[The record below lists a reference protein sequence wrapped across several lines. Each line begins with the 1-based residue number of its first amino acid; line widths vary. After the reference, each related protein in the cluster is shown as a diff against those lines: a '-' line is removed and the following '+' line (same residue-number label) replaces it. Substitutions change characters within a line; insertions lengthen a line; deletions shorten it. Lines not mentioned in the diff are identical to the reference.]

1 MGALVVARVPG
12 ASEIVQAIRRAVA
25 ESHEMRVH
33 AVLLLKAGT
42 IPKTSSG
49 KIQHH
54 VCRASFLAGSRDVKE
69 E

>member
-1 MGALVVARVPG
+1 MGALVVARVAG

-25 ESHEMRVH
+25 ESHELRAH

-49 KIQHH
+49 KIQRHI
-54 VCRASFLAGSRDVKE
+54 CRTSFLAGSIDVTE